1 MVMKNA
7 SIIIIGAGIG
17 GLTAALTLQH
27 FGFRVRI
34 YEQADSLSEVGAG
47 LTISP
52 NANHALNFLGLEA
65 AIADASII
73 PASGGVRHY
82 QTREMLVTNNRSK
95 TPRQLYGA
103 DYLQIHRADLHKIL
117 QHAAELNDPACIH
130 TGYKLSELSQSDEA
144 VTAGFAN
151 GQRVSAAAVIGCD
164 GIHSFVREAL
174 FGKKVPRFTGYIAW
188 RGLVPTER
196 LSEGILEP
204 DSAICTGPNQTFT
217 RYAVRGGK
225 LLNYV
230 AIAKRSGWEV
240 ESWSVRSDP
249 AEVLAEFSEWSADV
263 REMIAATP
271 AENLH
276 KWALFDR
283 DPLTTW
289 TNGRITLL
297 GDAAHAMLPFM
308 GQGAAMAIE
317 DGLVLGRA
325 FAASNSPQQ
334 ALQRYQRARH
344 ERTSFVLLESREN
357 IKRLQRPDTH
367 GYNQHT
373 HKNEEQLGLFGYNPA
388 TVEI

>member
-1 MVMKNA
+1 MKNA
-7 SIIIIGAGIG
+7 SITIIGAGIG
-17 GLTAALTLQH
+17 GLTAALALQQ

-34 YEQADSLSEVGAG
+34 FEQADSLSEVGAG

-52 NANHALNFLGLEA
+52 NANHALNFLGLEV

-82 QTREMLVTNNRSK
+82 QTREMLATNNRSK

-117 QHAAELNDPACIH
+117 HDAVELNDPGCIH
-130 TGYKLSELSQSDEA
+130 TGHKLSALSQTDQA
-144 VTAGFAN
+144 VSTGFTN
-151 GQRVSAAAVIGCD
+151 GQTFSAAAVIGCD
-164 GIHSFVREAL
+164 GVHSFVREAL
-174 FGKKVPRFTGYIAW
+174 FGKETPRFTGYIAW
-188 RGLVPTER
+188 RGLVPTAQ
-196 LSEGILEP
+196 LSGGILDP

-217 RYAVRGGK
+217 RYAIRGGK

-230 AIAKRSGWEV
+230 AIAKCSGWEV

-249 AEVLAEFSEWSADV
+249 AEVLAEFSEWSDDV

-271 AENLH
+271 GDNLY

-297 GDAAHAMLPFM
+297 GDAAHAMLPFL

-317 DGLVLGRA
+317 DGLILGRA
-325 FAASNSPQQ
+325 FAASASPQQ

-357 IKRLQRPDTH
+357 IKRLQRPDTD

-373 HKNEEQLGLFGYNPA
+373 HKNEEKLGLFGYNPV
-388 TVEI
+388 TIEI

>member
-7 SIIIIGAGIG
+7 SITIIGAGIG
-17 GLTAALTLQH
+17 GLTAALALQQ

-34 YEQADSLSEVGAG
+34 FEQADSLSEVGAG

-52 NANHALNFLGLEA
+52 NANHALNFLGLEV

-82 QTREMLVTNNRSK
+82 QTREMLATNNRSK

-117 QHAAELNDPACIH
+117 HDAVELNDPGCIH
-130 TGYKLSELSQSDEA
+130 TGHKLSALSQTDQA
-144 VTAGFAN
+144 VATGFTN
-151 GQRVSAAAVIGCD
+151 GQTFSAAAVIGCD
-164 GIHSFVREAL
+164 GVHSFVREAL
-174 FGKKVPRFTGYIAW
+174 FGKETPRFTGYIAW
-188 RGLVPTER
+188 RGLVPTAQ
-196 LSEGILEP
+196 LSGGILDP

-217 RYAVRGGK
+217 RYAIRGGK

-230 AIAKRSGWEV
+230 AIAKCSGWEV

-249 AEVLAEFSEWSADV
+249 AEVLAEFSEWSDDV

-271 AENLH
+271 GDNLY

-297 GDAAHAMLPFM
+297 GDAAHAMLPFL

-317 DGLVLGRA
+317 DGLILGRA
-325 FAASNSPQQ
+325 FAASASPQQ

-344 ERTSFVLLESREN
+344 KRTSFVLLESREN
-357 IKRLQRPDTH
+357 IKRLQRPDTD

-373 HKNEEQLGLFGYNPA
+373 HKNEEKLGLFGYNPV
-388 TVEI
+388 TIEI

>member
-1 MVMKNA
+1 M
-7 SIIIIGAGIG
+7 IIGAGIG
-17 GLTAALTLQH
+17 GLTAALALQH

-34 YEQADSLSEVGAG
+34 YEQADALSEVGAG

-82 QTREMLVTNNRSK
+82 QTRKMLATNNRSK

-103 DYLQIHRADLHKIL
+103 DYLQIHRADLHRIL
-117 QHAAELNDPACIH
+117 QDAAQLNDPTCIH
-130 TGYKLSELSQSDEA
+130 TGYKINALSQTDDA
-144 VTAGFAN
+144 VTAGFTN
-151 GQRVSAAAVIGCD
+151 GQQVSAAAVIGCD

-174 FGKKVPRFTGYIAW
+174 FGKEAPRFTGYIAW

-217 RYAVRGGK
+217 RYAIRRGE

-283 DPLTTW
+283 DPLTNW

-325 FAASNSPQQ
+325 FAASPSPEE
-334 ALQRYQRARH
+334 ALKRYQRARH

-357 IKRLQRPDTH
+357 IKRLQRPDTNA
-367 GYNQHT
+367 YNQNT
-373 HKNEEQLGLFGYNPA
+373 HKNEEKLGLFGYNPA